1 MDTVGCFDISCK
13 HMNWYKLVIVKLSFS
28 IAFFEYNESNNWVKI
43 ITGQVVL
50 MNESVPTTVC
60 MYTSYCAKNIILH
73 GRGCKKGLSNPR
85 PSGGGSGPERFF
97 FLPLIYKMY
106 LLKEKKRQHRGKRCN
121 VLTTILMTSVKFGS

>member
-28 IAFFEYNESNNWVKI
+28 IAFFKYNESNNWVKI
-43 ITGQVVL
+43 LTGQVVL

-60 MYTSYCAKNIILH
+60 IYTSYCAKNIILH

-85 PSGGGSGPERFF
+85 LSGAGVDPSDSFS
-97 FLPLIYKMY
+97 Y
-106 LLKEKKRQHRGKRCN
+106 L
-121 VLTTILMTSVKFGS
+121 